1 MKDTQEE
8 INEILKQPIHS
19 DAKPTQCDN
28 GMKDN

>member
-19 DAKPTQCDN
+19 DAKPSQYEKWN
-28 GMKDN
+28 KR